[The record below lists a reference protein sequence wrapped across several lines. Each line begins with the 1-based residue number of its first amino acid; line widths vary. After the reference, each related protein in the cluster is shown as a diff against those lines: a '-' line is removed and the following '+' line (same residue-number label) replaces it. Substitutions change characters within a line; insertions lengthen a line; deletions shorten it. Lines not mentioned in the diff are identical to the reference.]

1 MTNDLRYLKMWVDI
15 IYLTNQKNMNLGHII
30 TAERLST
37 GELVIFDPQVGDKL
51 VWDNLYVNLNLVKG
65 IVLKD

>member
-1 MTNDLRYLKMWVDI
+1 
-15 IYLTNQKNMNLGHII
+15 MNLGHII

-37 GELVIFDPQVGDKL
+37 GELVIFDPQVEDKL

>member
-1 MTNDLRYLKMWVDI
+1 
-15 IYLTNQKNMNLGHII
+15 MNLGHII

-37 GELVIFDPQVGDKL
+37 GELVVFDPQVGDKL

-65 IVLKD
+65 IGLKD